1 MSDPDARLNAAVEGH
16 HAIECLL
23 VVMAIMLSF
32 MDLTAQAQE
41 PAAGQTRVRIRTNN
55 DAARTLKGRLVTAN
69 ADTFK
74 VQVDRR
80 LVAIPVEFIERI
92 DVVEGTRHYLVLGA
106 VIGGVVFAL
115 INRYQPLGCDWK
127 GGCDSAELMK
137 GALYGAAIGGA
148 IGFSLHGDRWVEV
161 RPEVLYTPSTLSGS
175 RLRGESKMISGF
187 GFSARL
193 MLGGGS

>member
-1 MSDPDARLNAAVEGH
+1 MSDPFARLNAALQGRY
-16 HAIECLL
+16 AIDPLL
-23 VVMAIMLSF
+23 VVMAIILSF
-32 MDLTAQAQE
+32 LDLSAQAQE
-41 PAAGQTRVRIRTNN
+41 PETRSMRVRIHSTN

-69 ADTFK
+69 TDTFG
-74 VQVDRR
+74 VRVDGR
-80 LVAIPVEFIERI
+80 LVAIPADSIERI

-137 GALYGAAIGGA
+137 GALYGAAIGDA